1 MGILTK
7 SLFLLKLFVRSLG
20 HGRGQCW
27 RWGNL
32 PQTIFV
38 LKEALLL
45 SQKAREV
52 LLYNV
57 FD

>member
-1 MGILTK
+1 MGILTN
-7 SLFLLKLFVRSLG
+7 SLFLLKLFFRSLG

-32 PQTIFV
+32 PQIIYV
-38 LKEALLL
+38 LKEALLS
-45 SQKAREV
+45 SQNAKEV
-52 LLYNV
+52 LLDSV